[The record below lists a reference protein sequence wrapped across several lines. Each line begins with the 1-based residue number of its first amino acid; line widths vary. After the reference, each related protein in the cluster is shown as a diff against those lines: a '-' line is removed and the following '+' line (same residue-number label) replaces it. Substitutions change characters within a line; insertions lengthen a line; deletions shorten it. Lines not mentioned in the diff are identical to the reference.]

1 MRRFQRYAIYVLPQG
16 PLARFGA
23 AWLGWDAATGT
34 AVPHPDIPDLPRA
47 IAEITATPRKYGL
60 HATIK
65 PPFRLAPDSSMGAL
79 MDDMARLCADQ
90 PHVTLDALVPAR
102 LGSFL
107 ALVPQGPTQSL
118 SALAEAAVTRLD
130 RHRAPLTDDEL
141 TRRRA
146 ANLTPDQEALL
157 LRWGYP
163 YVLDAFRFHIT
174 LSGKLP
180 KAEAEATLATL
191 TPHLAPL
198 LDATFI
204 IDNLCLL
211 GEAEDGMFHLI
222 HRYPLGAA
230 ASRSNTATSA

>member
-1 MRRFQRYAIYVLPQG
+1 MEFAG
-16 PLARFGA
+16 P
-23 AWLGWDAATGT
+23 
-34 AVPHPDIPDLPRA
+34 V
-47 IAEITATPRKYGL
+47 
-60 HATIK
+60 
-65 PPFRLAPDSSMGAL
+65 
-79 MDDMARLCADQ
+79 
-90 PHVTLDALVPAR
+90 
-102 LGSFL
+102 
-107 ALVPQGPTQSL
+107 
-118 SALAEAAVTRLD
+118 EAH

-141 TRRRA
+141 ARRRA

-198 LDATFI
+198 LDAPFI

-211 GEAEDGMFHLI
+211 GEAQDGMFHLI